1 MPAEVWDRCQ
11 ATITREA
18 ATRDLLAAIFAGDTR
33 RVARLDAIY
42 RTTAGG
48 VRAAS
53 VSSVKDGHEATLSAE
68 PHLRR
73 QPDPL

>member
-1 MPAEVWDRCQ
+1 MTPA
-11 ATITREA
+11 A
-18 ATRDLLAAIFAGDTR
+18 ATRDLLAAIFHGDTR

-48 VRAAS
+48 VPAAS
-53 VSSVKDGHEATLSAE
+53 SSAKDGHEVNLSTE

-73 QPDPL
+73 QPDPT